1 MHARRAAFQRW
12 HFSAV
17 QSPARLG
24 SRDRRCI
31 YISEQHKLAVEYC
44 SLGPG
49 PISNVRAHAA
59 LGRDGLGQIAIVGEL
74 EAEDGEA
81 GNGRQKGEALRRA
94 QKAERTSRQTLARG
108 DFAQDRCTHEAD
120 DDEVRHAFGGADEPK
135 RPGWKA
141 AARRLQ
147 RVQRPPH
154 DRLRDEA
161 QNAGGQR
168 GLLLWARGG
177 TLNHGS
183 AGRRCLES
191 GAQRSHPQRA
201 AGRDAK
207 RCLCDVG
214 EGCEEEDEV
223 AWSRHK
229 EHEHCRECLPVASEK
244 GFGTAGALCTR
255 ERSQETMVPVW
266 FSRDRCLCVLPGWQ
280 MNVNV
285 NGMVSR
291 AAKRSLR
298 SSMEVT
304 CPDGVGVGD
313 VVAITAPDGRE
324 YHVAVPEGVH
334 PGDTFIADIAA
345 PPDETADVDEVNVD
359 AGGAASEEPPHE
371 GEEPWPAPA
380 PVTIAEA
387 RGPMDSRELV
397 LALVEHAQKVLENEM
412 QPFLEAKVHLFD
424 QAMEELMS
432 GHGETLEQYAAFKD
446 YEREL
451 ERHFDTFVAERG
463 FASAAECFAAI
474 DGACV
479 ADLARRTR
487 EMDELQ
493 RKLREALR
501 LQMQGAEDDPDGPGG
516 VAGPMVGM
524 PGAFLMV
531 LGGGDGGERGGVG
544 RSGGEGSS
552 TADAEAEETVP
563 LLLFSQPISLKD
575 MIEHALNLGEYTTF
589 SGIMRMKAKQV
600 RARPCRAGR
609 HGVVHTRGVWARDG
623 APDRDVCAAVGSAPL
638 WGVRRCGECA
648 AVGSVLLR
656 GCAAVGSAP
665 LWGVCC

>member
-1 MHARRAAFQRW
+1 
-12 HFSAV
+12 
-17 QSPARLG
+17 
-24 SRDRRCI
+24 
-31 YISEQHKLAVEYC
+31 
-44 SLGPG
+44 
-49 PISNVRAHAA
+49 
-59 LGRDGLGQIAIVGEL
+59 
-74 EAEDGEA
+74 
-81 GNGRQKGEALRRA
+81 
-94 QKAERTSRQTLARG
+94 
-108 DFAQDRCTHEAD
+108 
-120 DDEVRHAFGGADEPK
+120 
-135 RPGWKA
+135 
-141 AARRLQ
+141 
-147 RVQRPPH
+147 
-154 DRLRDEA
+154 
-161 QNAGGQR
+161 
-168 GLLLWARGG
+168 
-177 TLNHGS
+177 
-183 AGRRCLES
+183 
-191 GAQRSHPQRA
+191 
-201 AGRDAK
+201 
-207 RCLCDVG
+207 
-214 EGCEEEDEV
+214 
-223 AWSRHK
+223 
-229 EHEHCRECLPVASEK
+229 
-244 GFGTAGALCTR
+244 
-255 ERSQETMVPVW
+255 
-266 FSRDRCLCVLPGWQ
+266 
-280 MNVNV
+280 
-285 NGMVSR
+285 
-291 AAKRSLR
+291 
-298 SSMEVT
+298 MEVT
-304 CPDGVGVGD
+304 CPDGVGAGD

-623 APDRDVCAAVGSAPL
+623 APDRDVRAAVGSAPL
-638 WGVRRCGECA
+638 WGVSHCGEGAAEGMCA
-648 AVGSVLLR
+648 AVGSQVRMRRAFLVEAEARAQLRESRLTKLETVDVSSVRWLWAALNGRLDKHLAQTMPPPLLALMRQEAEMEVRLSCDLRATSIRSRCDLR
-656 GCAAVGSAP
+656 GWNTEVHRLKCP
-665 LWGVCC
+665 